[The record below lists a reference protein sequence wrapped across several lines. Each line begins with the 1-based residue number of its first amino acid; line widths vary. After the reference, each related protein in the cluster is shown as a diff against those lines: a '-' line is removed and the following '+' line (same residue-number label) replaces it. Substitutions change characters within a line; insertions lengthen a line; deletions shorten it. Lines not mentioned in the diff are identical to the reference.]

1 MVIAQIGFCLFFQS
15 VLIIFIFFVTHLF
28 LTSFLIYEHK
38 LVFSH
43 SSNPVMQHVQKHSFL
58 IFSPLDK
65 ASQRLLSLL
74 LFFFFWLSWVFVA
87 AHGLSLAVVSGTTIH
102 CSARASHC
110 SGFSC
115 CRAWALDTCAQQL
128 SGAWAQLLCSIWN
141 LPGPGIETLSLHWQ
155 ADSPPLYYQGSPLL
169 LF

>member
-74 LFFFFWLSWVFVA
+74 LFFLFLVVL
-87 AHGLSLAVVSGTTIH
+87 GLCCCPWA
-102 CSARASHC
+102 
-110 SGFSC
+110 FSC
-115 CRAWALDTCAQQL
+115 CGERDYY
-128 SGAWAQLLCSIWN
+128 
-141 LPGPGIETLSLHWQ
+141 SLQCKGFSLRW
-155 ADSPPLYYQGSPLL
+155 LL
-169 LF
+169 LLQSMGSRHLRSVAQWCMGLVALQYMESSWTRD